1 MPVIFEQ
8 KKFDKG
14 EVSPSFWGR
23 SDLDSYKGAVSKLEN
38 GIITE
43 VGSVQKRPGFTRI
56 ATLGDEAYEL
66 IPFQFNVEQSYI
78 VAISNSDIKIFSG
91 TNLVSTISP
100 SPFSIGPGIRA
111 IKSVQSG
118 DVLYIVNRDL
128 FPQRLIRRSHTDW
141 IIENDV
147 ENFWEYEVV
156 PLSWGGGA
164 NLPQP
169 MVLLPPA
176 DIRVSFSPE
185 GGNIRETSFN
195 VKITIARAHSTD
207 IVVAVVNT
215 VNGTASNLGN
225 LTISAGSTESSNL
238 SVTPVLVDSG
248 PTNNVISGTVTSPS
262 LGTVGPDS
270 VTFVNREIPA
280 DPPSDI
286 RVTTDPEGG
295 NVRNVPFDIKAT
307 IASAHSADI
316 VVAYTNNVNTSVSF
330 LDSVTIT
337 AGQTESDALTVT
349 PILVGGIAT
358 NNVIRGNVT
367 SPATG
372 TEGPAAVTF
381 VNRAALAGENVRAFF
396 SPAGGNVR
404 ETDIT
409 LKITL
414 SKAVAFTISANV
426 LMHIPNG
433 AQPLG
438 TLTISPGQVESD
450 TLTFTPTLVDLGPT
464 YNQIFATYNSPPTP
478 LTGITGPAGV
488 SFINRA
494 RPE

>member
-14 EVSPSFWGR
+14 EVSPSFLGR

-66 IPFQFNVEQSYI
+66 VPFQFNIDQSYI

-100 SPFSIGPGIRA
+100 SPFSVGIRD
-111 IKSVQSG
+111 IKTVQSG
-118 DVLYIVNRDL
+118 DVLYIVDRDM
-128 FPQRLIRRSHTDW
+128 FPQRLIRRAHDDW

-195 VKITIARAHSTD
+195 VKIAIASAHSTD

-280 DPPSDI
+280 DPVSDI
-286 RVTTDPEGG
+286 RVTTFPEGG
-295 NVRNVPFDIKAT
+295 NIRNVPFDIKAT

-337 AGQTESDALTVT
+337 AGQTESGALTVT
-349 PILVGGIAT
+349 PLLVGGIAT
-358 NNVIRGNVT
+358 NNVISGNVT
-367 SPATG
+367 SPVTG
-372 TEGPAAVTF
+372 TEGPANVTF
-381 VNRAALAGENVRAFF
+381 VNRPAVAEENVRITF
-396 SPAGGNVR
+396 SPEGGSVR
-404 ETDIT
+404 ETDIDI
-409 LKITL
+409 KITIAE
-414 SKAVAFTISANV
+414 AVAFEIVIGVFLTQV
-426 LMHIPNG
+426 DG
-433 AQPLG
+433 FDRDLG
-438 TLTISPGQVESD
+438 DLTIPAGSTESS
-450 TLTFTPTLVDLGPT
+450 TITFTPQLVGSGPT
-464 YNQIFATYNSPPTP
+464 NNMLHTALVSP
-478 LTGITGPAGV
+478 ITGTVGPANV
-488 SFINRA
+488 NFVNRA